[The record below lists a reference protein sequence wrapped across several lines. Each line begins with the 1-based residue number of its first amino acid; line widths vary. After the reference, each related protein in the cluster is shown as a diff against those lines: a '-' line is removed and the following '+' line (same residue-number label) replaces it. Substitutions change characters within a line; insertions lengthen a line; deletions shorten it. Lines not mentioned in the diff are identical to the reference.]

1 MSTSALSGLSL
12 RDLEYA
18 VAVRRLR
25 HFGRAAEQ
33 CNVSQPTLSEQIRKL
48 ESLLGVVLFE
58 RTRRRVEITARGE
71 AILARAERLL
81 SEARGMLDLSHE
93 MGAPLTG
100 AFSLGAIE
108 TLGPYYLPQMLHG
121 VRTEYP
127 RLRLLLS
134 EQKTTILVDRLLMGE
149 LDAVLLALPV
159 PEDAVT
165 TTALFFE
172 PFHLACPA
180 GHHLENLP
188 QLHLQ
193 DLEGD
198 ELLLLEEGHCLRD
211 QALSLCQSQPSLR
224 TRHATSL
231 ETLWHMIAA
240 GEGYSLLPTLSLR
253 GRDAIAGLVASRPF
267 VDRSVGR
274 SIGLAWRASDP
285 RGGELQQL
293 AEFLR
298 RTAPEGVQA
307 IG

>member
-1 MSTSALSGLSL
+1 MSINVLAGLSL

-48 ESLLGVVLFE
+48 ESLLGVALFE

-93 MGAPLTG
+93 VGAPLTG
-100 AFSLGAIE
+100 ELSLGAIE
-108 TLGPYYLPQMLHG
+108 TLGPYYLPQVLHK
-121 VRTEYP
+121 VRNEYP

-134 EQKTTILVDRLLMGE
+134 EQKTTNLMGRLLIGE

-159 PEDAVT
+159 SADAVT
-165 TTALFFE
+165 TSALFFE
-172 PFHLACPA
+172 PFQLACPV
-180 GHHLENLP
+180 GHPLENLP
-188 QLHLQ
+188 ALHLE

-198 ELLLLEEGHCLRD
+198 DLLLLEEGHCLRD
-211 QALSLCQSQPSLR
+211 QALSLCHSQPSTR

-240 GEGYSLLPTLSLR
+240 GEGYSLLPLLSLR
-253 GRDAIAGLVASRPF
+253 GRDALAGLVASRPF
-267 VDRSVGR
+267 VDRTVGR
-274 SIGLAWRASDP
+274 TIGLAWRASDP
-285 RGGELQQL
+285 RDLEFQHL

-298 RTAPEGVQA
+298 RVAPEGVQA
-307 IG
+307 